1 VEQTEV
7 TMFGLTTRW
16 SLAGT
21 GPELSD
27 RLREYVREESQ
38 PKFTGRAGLV
48 EKIWTMRPGAFFAG
62 TYLWATEQA
71 RAEFVASLATTP
83 SKVTAIVGG
92 GPDVIEEFEIVAVAE
107 GGEGMTGLTTLGTA
121 FTTAV

>member
-1 VEQTEV
+1 
-7 TMFGLTTRW
+7 MFGLTTRW
-16 SLAGT
+16 SLTGT

-48 EKIWTMRPGAFFAG
+48 EKVWMMRPVAFFGA

-71 RAEFVASLATTP
+71 RAEFLASLATTP

-107 GGEGMTGLTTLGTA
+107 GGEGMAGLTALGTA
-121 FTTAV
+121 FTTSV